1 MPAEQS
7 DQERCP
13 YCGPPYEGFTDDHVF
28 PQFLG
33 GRRTIRVCRRCNN
46 TFGHTFEGGAS
57 KQLARLQ
64 VFISHFGLNLTRNPA
79 IWSSALMIDDE
90 QLDLTS
96 GPDGVQYRLSKP
108 IIRTD
113 QDGNIIGG
121 KARSTREANSIARG
135 LIESGKATE
144 VEITPDEAS
153 VLEEMKLVV
162 ATSFDDNLFRFSTK
176 LAAAL
181 AIASGYRDLISSSG
195 IPAYLHG
202 RAGWLSRVAFCDVK
216 PLIRLKPPLAHTV
229 YIELGEKSY
238 GIVLIFGYQKI
249 FVPLPSSAE
258 RRAILA
264 SLDPLTGEESFAD
277 VDSIGPRDIPATIQ
291 KDSALAH
298 LQSML
303 DTLTEDAVLRGAKKK
318 PELSIRDVDLG
329 APMPS
334 WWSSST
340 VRYMFPDFPRR

>member
-1 MPAEQS
+1 
-7 DQERCP
+7 
-13 YCGPPYEGFTDDHVF
+13 
-28 PQFLG
+28 
-33 GRRTIRVCRRCNN
+33 
-46 TFGHTFEGGAS
+46 
-57 KQLARLQ
+57 
-64 VFISHFGLNLTRNPA
+64 
-79 IWSSALMIDDE
+79 
-90 QLDLTS
+90 
-96 GPDGVQYRLSKP
+96 
-108 IIRTD
+108 
-113 QDGNIIGG
+113 
-121 KARSTREANSIARG
+121 
-135 LIESGKATE
+135 
-144 VEITPDEAS
+144 
-153 VLEEMKLVV
+153 
-162 ATSFDDNLFRFSTK
+162 
-176 LAAAL
+176 
-181 AIASGYRDLISSSG
+181 
-195 IPAYLHG
+195 
-202 RAGWLSRVAFCDVK
+202 
-216 PLIRLKPPLAHTV
+216 LIRLKPPLAHTV

-249 FVPLPSSAE
+249 FVALPSSAE